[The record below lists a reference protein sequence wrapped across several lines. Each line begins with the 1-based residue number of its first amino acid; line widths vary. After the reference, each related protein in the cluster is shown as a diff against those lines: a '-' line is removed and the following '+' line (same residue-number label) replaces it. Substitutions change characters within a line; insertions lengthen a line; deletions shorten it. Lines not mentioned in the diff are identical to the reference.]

1 MRMSG
6 TRIGRKIL
14 HREGHYRV
22 PTRGHPRGL
31 GRASLRLGAAVLA
44 TLAAFAPGLAAAF
57 PGTAPHDAAVH
68 LTGNWFV
75 LMGVIVST
83 GLALMSGM
91 YKFHRDR
98 KVDAELAR
106 EAAERTSHEIQQ
118 GISHMGSKLADRIV
132 VVETKTADFL
142 PRSEIERQ
150 IGVERQRSRDEES
163 ELARRIEIQERA
175 MLGVQ
180 TNIARLDQHQV
191 DLNSGMRRIEAD
203 LKALAQTMDTRLA
216 RILDVLL
223 TQAK

>member
-1 MRMSG
+1 MNPLWLIETG
-6 TRIGRKIL
+6 
-14 HREGHYRV
+14 
-22 PTRGHPRGL
+22 
-31 GRASLRLGAAVLA
+31 ALRLIRA
-44 TLAAFAPGLAAAF
+44 TALVIMMATVPELAAAF
-57 PGTAPHDAAVH
+57 PATAPHDTAVH

-83 GLALMSGM
+83 GVALMSGM

-106 EAAERTSHEIQQ
+106 DAAEKTSHEIQQ

-132 VVETKTADFL
+132 VVEAKTADFL

-150 IGVERQRSRDEES
+150 IGVERQRSRDEEAD
-163 ELARRIEIQERA
+163 LARRIEIQERA
-175 MLGVQ
+175 MAGVQ

-203 LKALAQTMDTRLA
+203 LKTLAQTMDTRLA
-216 RILDVLL
+216 RITDILL
-223 TQAK
+223 GQMK